1 MISPDFQF
9 QGGKKAK
16 IPLKID
22 VINNPILILSFLT
35 DSVIKWARK
44 IFFYICIKK
53 NIKKRI

>member
-9 QGGKKAK
+9 QGGKIAK

-35 DSVIKWARK
+35 DSVIK
-44 IFFYICIKK
+44 
-53 NIKKRI
+53 